1 MKRILI
7 LALSLLTASIL
18 LSSGVAVNAAGGDL
32 DPTFNP
38 DIDTG
43 GVNAIIVQP
52 DGKILIGGFFHA
64 VGNLPR
70 NGIARLNPD
79 GTLDPTFER
88 GERDVLGIQ
97 SIALQPDGKI
107 IIAGSF
113 IAPYISTTLYSHIA
127 RLNSD
132 GSFDTTFR
140 PSGIE
145 VYGIQ
150 AIALQPDGKIIVAG
164 NFQNIT
170 HTAGY
175 GVMRLNPDGSLDTS
189 FSPSSLSPDNGVR
202 QVIIQ
207 PDGKILACG
216 YFRYLNGSPRGAIA
230 RFNSDGSL
238 DTSFDSV
245 VGADIHPT
253 PPITEGSVLAMALQP
268 DGKIT
273 ITGRFTDYNG
283 IRRFGVARLNSDGT
297 LDPTLDTRG
306 HERGVPL
313 NFATAVQPDGK
324 IIIAGRIYTYE
335 DVARNNLVRL

>member
-52 DGKILIGGFFHA
+52 DGKIMIG
-64 VGNLPR
+64 
-70 NGIARLNPD
+70 
-79 GTLDPTFER
+79 
-88 GERDVLGIQ
+88 
-97 SIALQPDGKI
+97 
-107 IIAGSF
+107 GSF

-216 YFRYLNGSPRGAIA
+216 YFRYLNGSPRG
-230 RFNSDGSL
+230 
-238 DTSFDSV
+238 T
-245 VGADIHPT
+245 
-253 PPITEGSVLAMALQP
+253 
-268 DGKIT
+268 
-273 ITGRFTDYNG
+273 
-283 IRRFGVARLNSDGT
+283 
-297 LDPTLDTRG
+297 
-306 HERGVPL
+306 
-313 NFATAVQPDGK
+313 
-324 IIIAGRIYTYE
+324 
-335 DVARNNLVRL
+335 